1 MFILFASKKSL
12 GPIRAVLEVNV
23 RNLLSTGVWITLR
36 PDLIDLLLLGH
47 RDQKI

>member
-1 MFILFASKKSL
+1 MFILFASKKIAWTNQSCI
-12 GPIRAVLEVNV
+12 GGE

-47 RDQKI
+47 GDQKK